1 MLVDQLLREIIAP
14 QDINDD
20 ISEREKFKRRMLPD
34 QMGVWNRVSDPEVA
48 HVQLWLGEL
57 LPRLIREDCMR
68 HVTTDVSGS
77 PCPQD
82 LGNENAS
89 ILLGIGAKYD
99 ILKANVT
106 E

>member
-1 MLVDQLLREIIAP
+1 
-14 QDINDD
+14 
-20 ISEREKFKRRMLPD
+20 
-34 QMGVWNRVSDPEVA
+34 
-48 HVQLWLGEL
+48 
-57 LPRLIREDCMR
+57 MR